1 MDCLITSPTKT
12 DRYSNIISV
21 VVPGLSGQM
30 QILSNHAE
38 AFIVLGNGYIEIES
52 SDGKLSKLE
61 INGGECYV
69 QKNLVTIIL

>member
-38 AFIVLGNGYIEIES
+38 AFVILGKGNVEIKT
-52 SDGKLSKLE
+52 SDGQLNKLE